1 MYWYSP
7 RLSRKRDEPCVPP
20 VGALLAGGLLLALHA
35 IGLPALSLGQP
46 ANLSDGPGLFI
57 PVPSV
62 SAAVP
67 GRAPVPEQ
75 QLPAGVLR
83 FRQAAIDFGLLEQQ
97 VAGFRAA
104 LPPGALQ
111 SSLILNLFD
120 DVVVPV
126 VVDTV
131 EPAVFGEG
139 YVVSGTV
146 DGGLGEVVLAVHPE
160 SDGRGFLLSGSATTA
175 SGSFRIEPVGAG
187 LFRIDELDPSVSWG
201 DEVRVPPEPPPRLD
215 SLGFG
220 SGMGD
225 PSAAGTGSGTSQIDV
240 LVLYTPA
247 AVTQMG
253 GEENL
258 YTALSQYFAVANR
271 TFRNSNVAIQLDG
284 WAYEYPYTEPA
295 FSSNPSGDALEHI
308 SADANIAQAR
318 AADGA
323 DLVHLF
329 VSYEPTASTDGRV
342 TCGVA
347 WRPSRPSASTRA
359 HAFGV
364 TLLSPRCRDPGR
376 TFAHEIGHNLGL
388 AHDRYVAYA
397 PGNRPQTAGYP
408 YAHGHSNAASF
419 SPVSGAC
426 WYTVMAYDKHCIDAP
441 GGRAYARPVY
451 QFSDPNQRHPSTGE
465 PLGVFGTSETYHTT
479 GPANAVQALELN
491 RAAVAAYFDRPDAP
505 VDPGTPQTPDLT
517 VRSVSASPPVVDEGG
532 RVSIEASVAN
542 VGTALSGAY
551 QAVFF
556 SRLDEDG
563 ADWQRVTSQT
573 SGALSPGASDT
584 VRWRGSVGTTPGHVW
599 YAVCAGASNDASDDN
614 GCAVAPGSVVVRD
627 PDEIPGA
634 TIVAEQSGTLQPGKQ
649 ADVEFDVN
657 RRVRGGD
664 ALEIQSHWFLLS
676 YEPVDAIVWGG
687 VWAWYC
693 FEEDTS
699 LCWETGSRSPTADWD
714 WNLRSWGFGAGGSL
728 ILFQGLEAYDWSGD
742 HPFRFTWEESTP
754 TDLDPTTEFTYSMG
768 VVQVDDD
775 DDAAASGA
783 AATRAAVPGS
793 RAAGPAGR
801 SFRGPPNESLP
812 DAFVESLRGS
822 LKPPPPPLR
831 RR

>member
-1 MYWYSP
+1 MDSCSRRSP
-7 RLSRKRDEPCVPP
+7 CKRDEPRRQVEFLL
-20 VGALLAGGLLLALHA
+20 VGALLLGLQA
-35 IGLPALSLGQP
+35 IGITAPSFGQP
-46 ANLSDGPGLFI
+46 ANISDGPGLFV
-57 PVPSV
+57 PVPSA
-62 SAAVP
+62 SGAVP
-67 GRAPVPEQ
+67 GRAPVGEQ

-83 FRQAAIDFGLLEQQ
+83 FRRAAIDFGLLEQQ

-146 DGGLGEVVLAVHPE
+146 DGGFGEVVLAVHPE

-175 SGSFRIEPVGAG
+175 AGNFRIEPVGAG

-201 DEVRVPPEPPPRLD
+201 DEVRVPPEEPSPGLE
-215 SLGFG
+215 SFGLGRG
-220 SGMGD
+220 TGD
-225 PSAAGTGSGTSQIDV
+225 PGFAGTRSATSQIDV
-240 LVLYTPA
+240 VVLYTPA
-247 AVTQMG
+247 AVSQAG

-258 YTALSQYFAVANR
+258 KTALSQYFAVANR

-284 WAYEYPYTEPA
+284 WAGAYSYIEPA
-295 FSSNPSGDALEHI
+295 SSSDPSGAALDQI
-308 SADANIAQAR
+308 SADGTIDQTR
-318 AADGA
+318 AANGA

-347 WRPSRPSASTRA
+347 WAPSRPSPTTRA
-359 HAFGV
+359 TGFGV
-364 TLLSPRCRDPGR
+364 TLLSPRCGDPGR

-388 AHDRYVAYA
+388 SHDRYVAYA
-397 PGNRPQTAGYP
+397 PGNRQTAGYP
-408 YAHGHSNAASF
+408 YGYGHSNAGSF
-419 SPVSGAC
+419 SPVSGTC
-426 WYTVMAYDKHCIDAP
+426 WYTVMGYDKHCIDVP
-441 GGRAYARPVY
+441 GGRAYAKPVY
-451 QFSDPNQRHPSTGE
+451 QFSDPNRRHPSTDE
-465 PLGVFGTSETYHTT
+465 PLGVFGTSETYRTT

-491 RAAVAAYFDRPDAP
+491 RAAVAAYFDRPDP
-505 VDPGTPQTPDLT
+505 PDDPGTPQAPDLT
-517 VRSVSASPPVVDEGG
+517 VRSVSATPPVVDEGG
-532 RVSIEASVAN
+532 RVTVEASVAN
-542 VGTALSGAY
+542 VGGALSGAY
-551 QAVFF
+551 QAIFF
-556 SRLDEDG
+556 SRLDDDG
-563 ADWQRVTSQT
+563 ADWQRVTSLT
-573 SGALSPGASDT
+573 SRALSPGSSDT
-584 VRWRGSVGTTPGHVW
+584 LRWRGTVGTIAGHVW

-614 GCAVAPGSVVVRD
+614 GCAVAPESVVVRD
-627 PDEIPGA
+627 PDEISGA
-634 TIVAEQSGTLQPGKQ
+634 TIVAEQGGTLQPGKQ
-649 ADVEFDVN
+649 AAVEYDVN

-699 LCWETGSRSPTADWD
+699 LCWQNGSRSPTADWD

-742 HPFRFTWEESTP
+742 HPFRFAWQESTP
-754 TDLDPTTEFTYSMG
+754 TDVDPTTEFTYSMG
-768 VVQVDDD
+768 VVQVEE
-775 DDAAASGA
+775 DDAAASSA
-783 AATRAAVPGS
+783 AAARSAAPGS
-793 RAAGPAGR
+793 RAVPGVRP
-801 SFRGPPNESLP
+801 FRGPPNGLLP

-822 LKPPPPPLR
+822 LKTPPPPPR
-831 RR
+831 RP

>member
-1 MYWYSP
+1 M
-7 RLSRKRDEPCVPP
+7 
-20 VGALLAGGLLLALHA
+20 GGLLLAAIHA
-35 IGLPALSLGQP
+35 IGIPAPSLGQP

-57 PVPSV
+57 PVPSA
-62 SAAVP
+62 SGAAP
-67 GRAPVPEQ
+67 RRAPVPEQ

-146 DGGLGEVVLAVHPE
+146 DGGFGEVVLAVHPE
-160 SDGRGFLLSGSATTA
+160 RDGQGYLLSGSATTA
-175 SGSFRIEPVGAG
+175 AGSFRIEPVGAG

-201 DEVRVPPEPPPRLD
+201 DDVRIPPEEPPPGLESRG
-215 SLGFG
+215 LGRG
-220 SGMGD
+220 TGD
-225 PSAAGTGSGTSQIDV
+225 PSFAGTGSATSQIDV

-247 AVTQMG
+247 AVSQAG

-258 YTALSQYFAVANR
+258 KTALSQYFAVANR
-271 TFRNSNVAIQLDG
+271 TFRNSNVAIRLDG
-284 WAYEYPYTEPA
+284 WAGEYPYVEPA
-295 FSSNPSGDALEHI
+295 YSSDPSGAALDQI
-308 SADANIAQAR
+308 SADATIDQAR
-318 AADGA
+318 AANGA

-347 WRPSRPSASTRA
+347 WRPSRPSAATRE

-364 TLLSPRCRDPGR
+364 TLLSPLCADPGL

-388 AHDRYVAYA
+388 AHDRYMVYGL
-397 PGNRPQTAGYP
+397 GNRRTAGHS
-408 YAHGHSNAASF
+408 YAYGYSNAASF

-426 WYTVMAYDKHCIDAP
+426 WYTVMAYDKHCIDEP

-451 QFSDPNQRHPSTGE
+451 QFSDPNRRHPSTGE

-491 RAAVAAYFDRPDAP
+491 RATVAAYFDRPDPAD
-505 VDPGTPQTPDLT
+505 DPGTPQAPDLT
-517 VRSVSASPPVVDEGG
+517 VRSVSTSPPVVDEGG
-532 RVSIEASVAN
+532 RVTVEASVAN
-542 VGTALSGAY
+542 VGAALSGAY
-551 QAVFF
+551 QAIFF
-556 SRLDEDG
+556 SRLDDDS

-573 SGALSPGASDT
+573 SRALSPGSSDT
-584 VRWRGSVGTTPGHVW
+584 VRWRGTVGTTPGHLW

-614 GCAVAPGSVVVRD
+614 GCAVAPESVVVRD

-634 TIVAEQSGTLQPGKQ
+634 TIVAEQGGTLQPGKQ
-649 ADVEFDVN
+649 AAVEFDVN

-664 ALEIQSHWFLLS
+664 PLEIQSHWFLLS

-714 WNLRSWGFGAGGSL
+714 WMLRSWGFGAGGSL

-742 HPFRFTWEESTP
+742 DPFRFTWEESTP
-754 TDLDPTTEFTYSMG
+754 ADVDRTTEFTYSMG
-768 VVQVDDD
+768 VVQVEE
-775 DDAAASGA
+775 DDAAASATA
-783 AATRAAVPGS
+783 ARSAPPGS
-793 RAAGPAGR
+793 RDVQGTRP
-801 SFRGPPNESLP
+801 FQGPPNLNGSLP

-822 LKPPPPPLR
+822 LKPPPPPPR